1 MINELYPKEVEQFIR
16 VAKWN
21 DGPVPVELGGGTR
34 NNNVCNTPFDLALNT
49 EEIKEF
55 YKALVNGDLVEMVDA
70 YADTKFVYYGILYKL
85 GNLTTSYSAINIDSF
100 KEIVE
105 DTIYNLKYIR
115 MQLESMYQILY
126 TFKIY
131 TDILDKAFDI
141 VCDANEQ
148 KGTVKNEYGKT
159 IKGSKWV
166 NPAESIKELLERN
179 GLL

>member
-1 MINELYPKEVEQFIR
+1 MINELYPKEVKQFIR

-34 NNNVCNTPFDLALNT
+34 NNNVCNPPFDLALNT

-55 YKALVNGDLVEMVDA
+55 YKALVNSDLVEMVDA

-85 GNLTTSYSAINIDSF
+85 GNLTTSYKAINIDSF
-100 KEIVE
+100 KKIVE

-126 TFKIY
+126 TFEIY

-166 NPAESIKELLERN
+166 NPAEAIKELLERN

>member
-34 NNNVCNTPFDLALNT
+34 NNNVCNPPFDLALNT

-55 YKALVNGDLVEMVDA
+55 YKALVNSDLVEMVDA

-85 GNLTTSYSAINIDSF
+85 GNLTTSYKAINIDSF
-100 KEIVE
+100 KKIVE

-179 GLL
+179 GLI

>member
-55 YKALVNGDLVEMVDA
+55 YKALVNSDLVEMVDA

-85 GNLTTSYSAINIDSF
+85 GNLTTSYKAINIDSF
-100 KEIVE
+100 KKIVE

-126 TFKIY
+126 TFEIY

-166 NPAESIKELLERN
+166 NPAEAIKELLERN

>member
-34 NNNVCNTPFDLALNT
+34 NNNVCNPPFDLALNT

-55 YKALVNGDLVEMVDA
+55 YKALVNSDLVEMVDA

-85 GNLTTSYSAINIDSF
+85 GNLTTSYKAINIDSF
-100 KEIVE
+100 KKIVE

>member
-1 MINELYPKEVEQFIR
+1 MINELYPEEVKQFIR

-21 DGPVPVELGGGTR
+21 DGLVPEELGGGTR
-34 NNNVCNTPFDLALNT
+34 NNNVCNPPFDLALNT

-85 GNLTTSYSAINIDSF
+85 GNLTTNYDAADIDSF
-100 KEIVE
+100 KKTVE
-105 DTIYNLKYIR
+105 DTIYILKYIR

-126 TFKIY
+126 TFEVY
-131 TDILDKAFDI
+131 TDVLNKAFDI
-141 VCDANEQ
+141 VCEANEQ

-159 IKGSKWV
+159 IKGAKWV
-166 NPAESIKELLERN
+166 NPAEAIKKLLDMN
-179 GLL
+179 GLI